1 MKEEASGEFNLALS
15 FMKKVVK
22 SPHSFILLSHYR
34 SVLEKYNVQNNDTLI
49 EVFDRMINT
58 GSRDNFTDEEM
69 QMFADIE
76 RMTNGSA
83 RLKMEGQPKCHNMFL
98 KYHWKNRD
106 VPIGTGNTTM
116 HYGQTT
122 DESVCCQIFPGML
135 PNENNN
141 KFDVTNVTFWMKE
154 PNPWQVIFDGYKKGI
169 KPGKQVSFSH

>member
-1 MKEEASGEFNLALS
+1 
-15 FMKKVVK
+15 MKKVVK
-22 SPHSFILLSHYR
+22 SSAHSFIPLYSYYR

-141 KFDVTNVTFWMKE
+141 KFDVTNVSFWMNE
-154 PNPWQVIFDGYKKGI
+154 PNPWQIIFDGYKKGI

>member
-1 MKEEASGEFNLALS
+1 MQ
-15 FMKKVVK
+15 
-22 SPHSFILLSHYR
+22 R
-34 SVLEKYNVQNNDTLI
+34 SVLEKYNVQHNDTLI

-58 GSRDNFTDEEM
+58 GSKKNFTEEEM

-98 KYHWKNRD
+98 QYYWKNKD
-106 VPIGTGNTTM
+106 IPFNEGETTM

-135 PNENNN
+135 PQENHV
-141 KFDVTNVTFWMKE
+141 KFDVTNVSFWLKE
-154 PNPWQVIFDGYKKGI
+154 PNPWQIIFDGYKKGI
-169 KPGKQVSFSH
+169 KPGKQVRMCFLRAKVNPRI